1 MILSNVDVSISQM
14 RRWMILSSFLAPAS
28 HDDVFEKDTL
38 ALWVNVKHSVSFVW
52 IGRKHSD
59 RRKSLMLFLEAD
71 RPGCKA

>member
-1 MILSNVDVSISQM
+1 
-14 RRWMILSSFLAPAS
+14 MILSSFLVPAS

-59 RRKSLMLFLEAD
+59 RRKSLMLFF
-71 RPGCKA
+71 RGK